1 MGKRKRSVDD
11 NKAPP
16 PSEFISH
23 APQVDLQC
31 QQRSSDRAE
40 SSATQSLPSI
50 MDGSVKRPPGHQ
62 SPLNQS
68 HGSSRT
74 ILLRHSRHPFGR
86 HYSRRSSTNHSDAS
100 PSNWKST
107 PVYDTKLSFKLD
119 SKDLPDFPYREV
131 RDRTFSKP
139 ERIRSTSSFAQNAV
153 PGDMRKMECRICQK
167 RLRKNPFIFNNSIS
181 SNDLSVVAVL
191 VCGHAYHADC
201 LEQKTSFEDR
211 QDPPC
216 PMCKPDIPGDA

>member
-1 MGKRKRSVDD
+1 
-11 NKAPP
+11 
-16 PSEFISH
+16 
-23 APQVDLQC
+23 
-31 QQRSSDRAE
+31 
-40 SSATQSLPSI
+40 
-50 MDGSVKRPPGHQ
+50 MDGSVKRPAGHQ

-100 PSNWKST
+100 PSNWKGTLSMILSCPSNLIVKT
-107 PVYDTKLSFKLD
+107 FQTYRIEVADFFLNLCLTK
-119 SKDLPDFPYREV
+119 V

-167 RLRKNPFIFNNSIS
+167 SLRKNPFIFNNSIS
-181 SNDLSVVAVL
+181 SSDLSVVAVL